1 MTTSGV
7 CFRWH
12 RLGFSVKGDAA
23 TLILDCEKQITKV
36 LNREPFSK
44 ISVAGIFL
52 IGQQLLDE
60 GFFKV
65 PEKFFLFLGRSL

>member
-1 MTTSGV
+1 MSN
-7 CFRWH
+7 CLFCYRWH
-12 RLGFSVKGDAA
+12 RLGFSIKGDAA
-23 TLILDCEKQITKV
+23 TLILDCGKPITKV
-36 LNREPFSK
+36 LNREASSK

-65 PEKFFLFLGRSL
+65 RREPILLE